1 MSIIKRLLFL
11 SGFFLLYLVVR
22 EFLEL
27 YVLIRSLHPAAGYG
41 FLVVAAAG
49 LFYFAGIP
57 VLKIWRMP
65 VFPSPAR
72 EPEAG
77 EAVMRRRLQ
86 SFKNNPHLS
95 DLDWSGS
102 EQEQYDRGI
111 ILLREKSHEIRK
123 RYVRNIFY
131 TTSIVQ
137 NGFLDAFFIL
147 SGAFNLIKEIFGV
160 YSGRVSRT
168 DLLKIG
174 RNIYYA
180 VAIGGSE
187 AVEYA
192 TEEVFSRFTTEGVRS
207 IPFIERIMG
216 SLADGYINALLL
228 TRVSY
233 ITENYCTLTYI
244 ESEKKL
250 NPSPRR
256 VFSVTSDLTKDI
268 ISSLRRTLRNLARE
282 RVKDTVRFTV
292 RPVKFVWEKT
302 LGKSD
307 EENITLPD
315 DLTPVSEPPAPVHNR
330 NWFRR
335 FLERLV

>member
-11 SGFFLLYLVVR
+11 GAFFLLYLVVR

-27 YVLIRSLHPAAGYG
+27 YILIRNLHPLAGYG
-41 FLVVAAAG
+41 FLVAAAAG
-49 LFYFAGIP
+49 LIYFAGVP

-72 EPEAG
+72 DPEAG
-77 EAVMRRRLQ
+77 EQVMRRRLE

-95 DLDWSGS
+95 EMDWSGS
-102 EQEQYDRGI
+102 EQDQYDRSL
-111 ILLREKSHEIRK
+111 ILLKSKSHEIRK

-147 SGAFNLIKEIFGV
+147 SGAFNLIKEIFAV

-174 RNIYYA
+174 KNIYYA

-192 TEEVFSRFTTEGVRS
+192 TGEVFSRFTTEGVRS
-207 IPFIERIMG
+207 IPFIDRIMG

-268 ISSLRRTLRNLARE
+268 ISSLKRTLRHLARE

-302 LGKSD
+302 LGKS
-307 EENITLPD
+307 EGERITLPD
-315 DLTPVSEPPAPVHNR
+315 ELTPAPEPPVPVDDR
-330 NWFRR
+330 SWFRR
-335 FLERLV
+335 FVERLI